1 MSGSLLH
8 APSAPATTSAPPAE
22 LDSDHAET
30 PLRLG
35 SGLQEELS
43 VLIAGCEGEAELPS
57 VDAALLS
64 AFRRKEKDLAVAARL
79 GKALLERNREL
90 SEQSDRMYRE
100 LSDKLEQTEQERH
113 ELRWRLESRE
123 GEWESRV
130 AELEMDVGQL
140 QREVEIHQARLRE
153 LEREKNRAV
162 AELSEQNRKLLEQL
176 SRATEAERLLSAQ
189 VQSLRE
195 DFEKKSISTD
205 EHMTRLE
212 NLQAEI
218 RILSERKRELE
229 RRMSAVLAENDV
241 LQAAVDAIQERS
253 LVLEMQ
259 CREKDLQC
267 LRPSMSIRLHP
278 SPPVSIHL
286 HPSPSISIHVH
297 PPPSPSISTNLHV
310 SIRLHPSPSIF
321 THLHLSPSVSTHL
334 QLWEVQCQVHLLCC
348 ELRGTDTTDPALPP
362 EMPSTQDV
370 SVERLRGNLME
381 LRGLVQNLLDH
392 SETMVAL
399 LSMELRSARRE
410 ERESPRAAAGLQ
422 EEPAERLLSAVRERE
437 RDDAVAKKN
446 AMEMELAKCK
456 IDMMSLNS
464 QLLDAIQQ
472 KLHLSQQLEAWQDDM
487 VRVIDQ
493 QLMDKHQ
500 EETSRRS
507 VLLLREER
515 DAAGPSPCRRRQE
528 ALLFL
533 QEKLRCRERPSGTDG
548 NGTGRGREGE
558 RRAQQDNAD
567 LPSGCSP

>member
-57 VDAALLS
+57 VELPLVEIPPNDGQSAALLS

-212 NLQAEI
+212 NLQAEV
-218 RILSERKRELE
+218 RQLSERKRELE

-259 CREKDLQC
+259 CREKDLQ
-267 LRPSMSIRLHP
+267 LHQIRLDVRDMATSHEP
-278 SPPVSIHL
+278 LGSRLEELSAEE
-286 HPSPSISIHVH
+286 
-297 PPPSPSISTNLHV
+297 NLLDETEREEV
-310 SIRLHPSPSIF
+310 
-321 THLHLSPSVSTHL
+321 TQ

-392 SETMVAL
+392 SETMDSLRCGGTAPETQLQRLKEELQEAKEL
-399 LSMELRSARRE
+399 LSR
-410 ERESPRAAAGLQ
+410 ERERARSSQ
-422 EEPAERLLSAVRERE
+422 QERE

-500 EETSRRS
+500 EETR
-507 VLLLREER
+507 
-515 DAAGPSPCRRRQE
+515 AAPYSFSGR
-528 ALLFL
+528 
-533 QEKLRCRERPSGTDG
+533 SGTQRVRRHADG
-548 NGTGRGREGE
+548 DKRLFSFFKKN
-558 RRAQQDNAD
+558 
-567 LPSGCSP
+567 